1 MSQHIKVEESYVD
14 ALLENAAWGAARVS
28 LDEKRGDKKG
38 DKGAGKDKTDKPDYT
53 TDARKGDKGKGKKK
67 GDKPDYTT
75 DQRKGDKS
83 KTHPGRSDFEE
94 MKEGTQPH
102 TCPLCES
109 VLEEA
114 LTDEQIQEH
123 VFQIQSALESIEE
136 AEEVEEQEQGA
147 TVGRGVVM
155 HGEDDGDRG
164 APQSRKSKVQAKVK
178 ELKAASQK

>member
-1 MSQHIKVEESYVD
+1 MSDHIKVEESYVN

-28 LDEKRGDKKG
+28 LDEKRGG
-38 DKGAGKDKTDKPDYT
+38 
-53 TDARKGDKGKGKKK
+53 KK
-67 GDKPDYTT
+67 GDKPDFTT
-75 DQRKGDKS
+75 GARKGDES
-83 KTHPGRSDFEE
+83 ETQPGRSDFEE
-94 MKEGTQPH
+94 MKEATQPH

-155 HGEDDGDRG
+155 HGEDDGDKG
-164 APQSRKSKVQAKVK
+164 APNSRKSKVQAKVK
-178 ELKAASQK
+178 QLKAASQK

>member
-1 MSQHIKVEESYVD
+1 MSDHIKVEDSYVD
-14 ALLENAAWGAARVS
+14 ALLENAAWGAARVD

-38 DKGAGKDKTDKPDYT
+38 DKGAGKKKKDKPDYT
-53 TDARKGDKGKGKKK
+53 TDARKGDE
-67 GDKPDYTT
+67 
-75 DQRKGDKS
+75 S
-83 KTHPGRSDFEE
+83 ETHPGRPDFEKGKAEE
-94 MKEGTQPH
+94 MKEGTEPH

-123 VFQIQSALESIEE
+123 VYHIQSALESIEE
-136 AEEVEEQEQGA
+136 EEEVEEQEQGA

-155 HGEDDGDRG
+155 HGEDDGDKG
-164 APQSRKSKVQAKVK
+164 PPKSRKARVQAKVK